1 MNLSI
6 DRLEESAWNPE
17 MNKCST
23 NIIAVLLYTY
33 DTTTSYQVA
42 DFFVGYEESNKGW
55 KINRIVNI

>member
-33 DTTTSYQVA
+33 DTTTYQVA
-42 DFFVGYEESNKGW
+42 HFLVGNEEANKGS
-55 KINRIVNI
+55 KIKRIVNR